1 MPSGEPTTVKASLTA
16 KQITIYDAPSA
27 AVDYW
32 KPLLD
37 DLGPAFL
44 PPTQNLRRPRLS
56 MQRPRQYKAV
66 IDRTAFKSDDEI
78 VLILASHG
86 IHVPSREI

>member
-1 MPSGEPTTVKASLTA
+1 MRASLTA
-16 KQITIYDAPSA
+16 KQITIYDAPTA
-27 AVDYW
+27 AFDYW
-32 KPLLD
+32 TPLLD

-44 PPTQNLRRPRLS
+44 PPASNLRRPRLS

-78 VLILASHG
+78 VVILASHG
-86 IHVPSREI
+86 IHVPPREV